1 MKNIKAINY
10 LIQSDPNLGRFID
23 FFNKNNFSLNDDYKK
38 KSEFLSLIRIIIGQ
52 QLSISAANSIFSKFT
67 NKYGENIKKIKLES
81 SLFEDL
87 LSLGLSKTKSN
98 TIIEISELTINNSI
112 NLKEISK
119 LEEKEAKDILCS
131 IKGIGP
137 WSVENFL
144 LFSGNNNDICPANDL
159 GIKKGI
165 KIIYNLKEL
174 PKDNEVYKIAE
185 LWKPYRSIA
194 SRYIWEIVDQK
205 INFA

>member
-10 LIQSDPNLGRFID
+10 LIKSDPNLGRFID
-23 FFNKNNFSLNDDYKK
+23 FFNKKNFVLNDDYSK
-38 KSEFLSLIRIIIGQ
+38 KSEFLSLVRIIIGQ
-52 QLSISAANSIFSKFT
+52 QLSINASNSIFSKFT

>member
-10 LIQSDPNLGRFID
+10 LIKSDPNLGRFID
-23 FFNKNNFSLNDDYKK
+23 FFNKKNFVLNDDYSK
-38 KSEFLSLIRIIIGQ
+38 KSEFLSLVRIIIGQ
-52 QLSISAANSIFSKFT
+52 QLSINAANSIFSKFT

>member
-67 NKYGENIKKIKLES
+67 HKYGENIEILKIENN
-81 SLFEDL
+81 LFEDL

-98 TIIEISELTINNSI
+98 TIIEVSHLIKDNFIS
-112 NLKEISK
+112 LKKISK
-119 LEEKEAKDILCS
+119 LEEKEAKEILCS

-137 WSVENFL
+137 WTVENFL

>member
-67 NKYGENIKKIKLES
+67 YKYGENIEILKIENN
-81 SLFEDL
+81 LFEDL

-98 TIIEISELTINNSI
+98 TIIEVSHLIKDNFIS
-112 NLKEISK
+112 LKKISK
-119 LEEKEAKDILCS
+119 LEEKEAKEILCS

-137 WSVENFL
+137 WTVENFL

-165 KIIYNLKEL
+165 KIIYNLTDL
-174 PKDNEVYKIAE
+174 PKDEEVYQIAE
-185 LWKPYRSIA
+185 KWKPFRSIA

-205 INFA
+205 ISFA

>member
-10 LIQSDPNLGRFID
+10 LIKSDPNLGRFID
-23 FFNKNNFSLNDDYKK
+23 FFNKKNFVLNDDYSK
-38 KSEFLSLIRIIIGQ
+38 KSEFLSLVRIIIGQ
-52 QLSISAANSIFSKFT
+52 QLSINAANSIFSKFT

-81 SLFEDL
+81 CLFEDL

>member
-10 LIQSDPNLGRFID
+10 LIKSDPNLGRFID
-23 FFNKNNFSLNDDYKK
+23 FFNKKNFVLNDDYSK
-38 KSEFLSLIRIIIGQ
+38 KSEFLSLVRIIIGQ
-52 QLSISAANSIFSKFT
+52 QLSINAAKSIFSKFT